1 MSDLDRDL
9 WRRFLAGV
17 KPLRPGRPAP
27 LPPAPPTPSPPPPGP
42 ARSEPL
48 PAARPAAPSRPL
60 PPVRIGAAAPGVPK
74 ERWRDLTRGK
84 LRPERRLDLHG
95 RRAED
100 ALRAVR
106 AFVLQA
112 QADGIDCV
120 EIVTGRGSPDAPG
133 RIRTE
138 LPHWLNEPSLR
149 AAILSA
155 THPRAG
161 LAGENQGSVV
171 LLLRKRRVRP

>member
-1 MSDLDRDL
+1 MQPPPRWS
-9 WRRFLAGV
+9 
-17 KPLRPGRPAP
+17 PS
-27 LPPAPPTPSPPPPGP
+27 LPVPPPRAKAPP
-42 ARSEPL
+42 
-48 PAARPAAPSRPL
+48 
-60 PPVRIGAAAPGVPK
+60 PVTIGAAAPGLPK
-74 ERWRDLTRGK
+74 ERWRALLKGRVQ
-84 LRPERRLDLHG
+84 PERRLDLHG

-106 AFVLQA
+106 GFVLQA
-112 QADGIDCV
+112 QADGVACV

-138 LPHWLNEPSLR
+138 LPHWLNEPTLR

-161 LAGENQGSVV
+161 KVGENPGSVL
-171 LLLRKRRVRP
+171 LLLRKRVLQPGRARP